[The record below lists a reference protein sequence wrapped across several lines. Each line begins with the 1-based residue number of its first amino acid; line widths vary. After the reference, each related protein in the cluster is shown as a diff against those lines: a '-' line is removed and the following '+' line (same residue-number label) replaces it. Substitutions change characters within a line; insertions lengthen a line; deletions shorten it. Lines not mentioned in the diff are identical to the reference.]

1 MTSMA
6 LFLEPLDVWLFRDGR
21 PFDAG
26 DDHYA
31 RTLFPPFPTV
41 TQGVIRSHHLRVKG
55 IDLNDKLAVAQTVG
69 TATSYGALRLRG
81 PFVARRTSDI
91 VTRYFPLPADAVP
104 AANGMV
110 KPAQPRATAGTG
122 VWTCWDDS
130 LPLLL
135 FPADAEPRKL
145 DEGAW
150 LSERDLWN
158 YLHGQAVQPCPA
170 SELFIIEH
178 RYGISIQKERNR
190 VVEEGKLYAAEF
202 VRPADGVGLYL
213 EIDGYDGWPSTGV
226 LRIGGEG
233 HAARFKQVPALSWP
247 DPPDP
252 LPQRFK
258 VIFVTPTYFAQGW
271 KPLSWSAFF
280 DGSVTLKA
288 VAIRRYEARGGFD
301 YADGAQ
307 KPARRYVPA
316 GSMYY
321 FESDGRA
328 RLKSDLINSALTDN
342 APEIGFGLAWI
353 APWT

>member
-1 MTSMA
+1 MSMA
-6 LFLEPLDVWLFRDGR
+6 LFLEPVDVWLFRDGR

-41 TQGVIRSHHLRVKG
+41 LQGVIRSHHLRVKG
-55 IDLNDKLAVAQTVG
+55 IDLNDKSAIQRTVG
-69 TATSYGALRLRG
+69 TATSYGTLRLRG
-81 PFVARRTSDI
+81 PFVAQRTGDAI
-91 VTRYFPLPADAVP
+91 TRYFPLPADAVP
-104 AANGMV
+104 FANGTV
-110 KPAQPRATAGTG
+110 KPAQPQAPSATGAR
-122 VWTCWDDS
+122 TCWDNYI
-130 LPLLL
+130 PFLL
-135 FPADAEPRKL
+135 FPVESEPRKP

-150 LSERDLWN
+150 LSECDLWN
-158 YLHGQAVQPCPA
+158 YLYGQPVQPLSA
-170 SELFIIEH
+170 SELFVIEH
-178 RYGISIQKERNR
+178 RYGIGIQKERNR

-213 EIDGYDGWPSTGV
+213 DINGYNGWPPTGV

-233 HAARFKQVPALSWP
+233 RAARFEQVPALSWP

-271 KPLSWSAFF
+271 QPQSWTAFF

-301 YADGAQ
+301 YVSGAQ

-316 GSMYY
+316 GSVYY
-321 FESDGRA
+321 FESDGGA
-328 RLKSDLINSALTDN
+328 RLKSGLVNGALTDD
-342 APEIGFGLAWI
+342 APEIGLGLVWI